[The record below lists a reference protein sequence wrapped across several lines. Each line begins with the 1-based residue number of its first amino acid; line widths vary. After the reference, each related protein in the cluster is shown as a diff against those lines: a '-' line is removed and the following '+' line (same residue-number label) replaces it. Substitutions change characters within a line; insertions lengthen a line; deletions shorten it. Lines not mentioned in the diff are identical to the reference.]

1 MSKCGPRFTE
11 KEKLAIVKEGEK
23 NGINA
28 VCAKY
33 DMILIFLAAHPS
45 MHLRAWSF
53 DPDLVAGRDR
63 VRFSTKHKGK

>member
-1 MSKCGPRFTE
+1 MSKGGAPRFTE

-33 DMILIFLAAHPS
+33 DISDQAY
-45 MHLRAWSF
+45 REW
-53 DPDLVAGRDR
+53 R
-63 VRFSTKHKGK
+63 